1 MLEALEEG
9 NNEAEWLVDLTTQ
22 ADRQGRCCR
31 FPCAKPLPYAV
42 HQTPFRAAADV
53 VGVAHYIM
61 ACFDV
66 LGALSSDAPNAAA
79 TPSPSALAAE

>member
-61 ACFDV
+61 FFFCAGC
-66 LGALSSDAPNAAA
+66 LSICS
-79 TPSPSALAAE
+79 